1 MVENFTKNQKQKKN
15 VLGKLHEQLRTYQEK
30 PNGELRTFAEQSE
43 LSPESKRAR
52 IGYKKPYEMAPLF
65 GRP

>member
-15 VLGKLHEQLRTYQEK
+15 VFGTLHEQMRTYQVQ
-30 PNGELRTFAEQSE
+30 PNGGLRTFAEQSE